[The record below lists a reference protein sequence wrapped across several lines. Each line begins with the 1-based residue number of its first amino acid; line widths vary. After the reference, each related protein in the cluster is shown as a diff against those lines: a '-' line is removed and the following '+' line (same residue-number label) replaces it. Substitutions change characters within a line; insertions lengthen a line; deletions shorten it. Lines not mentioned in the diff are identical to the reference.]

1 MRFSNLLK
9 YNRELK
15 QLSQEDL
22 AKILNVSKENI
33 IKWEKGTTY
42 PSITTL
48 IIISDHLEISLDKMI
63 KDDDSLRN
71 IIINSD
77 KQKNNNDWGS
87 RGRTIGDFLADY
99 WWTIFPVGAFLLFI
113 IKAIF

>member
-1 MRFSNLLK
+1 MRLANLLK

-33 IKWEKGTTY
+33 MKWEKGIAY
-42 PSITTL
+42 PSISTL
-48 IIISDHLEISLDKMI
+48 IIISDYFEISLDKMI
-63 KDDDSLRN
+63 KDDASLKN
-71 IIINSD
+71 IIINSS
-77 KQKNNNDWGS
+77 KQQNSDNWES

-113 IKAIF
+113 IRAIF